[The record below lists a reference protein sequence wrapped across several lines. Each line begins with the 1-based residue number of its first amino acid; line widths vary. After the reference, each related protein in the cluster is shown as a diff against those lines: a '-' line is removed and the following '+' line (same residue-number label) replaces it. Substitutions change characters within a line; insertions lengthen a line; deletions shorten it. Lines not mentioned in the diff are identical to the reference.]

1 MALLSS
7 DDKYRKF
14 KYKIDEIYIM
24 FEGGSSQKLPSERVS
39 KISITHD
46 YEGNLF
52 PIFQMSLVLESS
64 LYYKILKNKNIVK
77 FKIRIQKYYRL
88 IGREDRSLMKDY
100 INGIYDL
107 ILDDDDYDK
116 MESFRKEAKNTDY
129 ENVNPSDENDLFW
142 VDNEIDFFLF
152 RSDIIKNA
160 KTQINTILK
169 NATVTDAI
177 SYIATK
183 ADLNN
188 LLMSPPDNVISYENL
203 IIPQME
209 ATKSIQFI
217 DSYYGLYKTG
227 SIIYFDFDIIFI
239 ISYDGKCTAY
249 RRGESHDTTIIIPEK
264 SSRYSSDPCSVKK
277 KNDTTNYIIC
287 NSNDINIRND
297 SISFDAYA
305 SNDAKFVDVSTGEI
319 SETNST
325 AVTKGSKSSIRIFD
339 DVTENKWINKIYA
352 KQTESKSVVV
362 EMNLSDYDIAM
373 ISPNKRVKFL
383 FEDTKLTMK
392 YRGNYQLSY
401 IKHDFIKE
409 GVDFTVSSSAMFRKL

>member
-7 DDKYRKF
+7 DDKYQKF

-24 FEGGSSQKLPSERVS
+24 FEGGSNQKLPSERVS
-39 KISITHD
+39 KLSITHD
-46 YEGNLF
+46 YEGNVF
-52 PIFQMSLVLESS
+52 PVFQMSLVLESS
-64 LYYKILKNKNIVK
+64 IYYKILKNKNNVK

-88 IGREDRSLMKDY
+88 MGKEDASLAKDF

-129 ENVNPSDENDLFW
+129 DNVNPNDENDLFW
-142 VDNEIDFFLF
+142 VDNDIDFFLF

-169 NATVTDAI
+169 NATVTDSIA
-177 SYIATK
+177 YIATK

-188 LLMSPPDNVISYENL
+188 LLMSPSDNTNLYENL

-209 ATKSIQFI
+209 ASKAIQFI

-227 SIIYFDFDIIFI
+227 SIIYFDFNTLFI

-249 RRGESHDTTIIIPEK
+249 RRGESQDTTIIIPEK
-264 SSRYSSDPCSVKK
+264 SSRYSSDPCTVKK
-277 KNDTTNYIIC
+277 KKDSSNYIIC
-287 NSNDINIRND
+287 NCNDINIRND

-305 SNDAKFVDVSTGEI
+305 SNDAKFVDSSTGEI
-319 SETNST
+319 TETNST
-325 AVTKGSKSSIRIFD
+325 AVTKGTKSSVRIFD
-339 DVTENKWINKIYA
+339 DVTENKWISKIYA

-362 EMNLSDYDIAM
+362 ETGLNDYDITM
-373 ISPNKRVKFL
+373 LSPNKRVKFL
-383 FEDTKLTMK
+383 FEDTRLTMK
-392 YRGNYQLSY
+392 YKGNYQLVY
-401 IKHDFIKE
+401 IKHDFIKD
-409 GVDFTVSSSAMFRKL
+409 GVDFRVSSSAMFRKL